1 MKGEENFVEFRV
13 KILFFSRDEIFFY
26 GTRDRQVDTFL
37 TNKSDTKSGLD
48 WGIEGRMQSFRGITK
63 KRLEGS
69 ISRGMGMKFSTRAD
83 SCI

>member
-1 MKGEENFVEFRV
+1 MEGEENFVEFRV
-13 KILFFSRDEIFFY
+13 KILFFSRDLFYEI
-26 GTRDRQVDTFL
+26 TERVDTFL
-37 TNKSDTKSGLD
+37 MNKNDTKSGLG

-83 SCI
+83 SRI

>member
-1 MKGEENFVEFRV
+1 MLRKNFFFLFGLSPKDSTDMKGEENFVEFRV

-48 WGIEGRMQSFRGITK
+48 
-63 KRLEGS
+63 
-69 ISRGMGMKFSTRAD
+69 
-83 SCI
+83 